1 MFALPRRCAHLPSL
15 FSRSFAEIVPSTA
28 RSSEALRGSVDPPP
42 PAQIPDTK
50 ENDQTPKII
59 NPVRLGNRVPVRE
72 DHGLYAFFRKR
83 LQGEDGRTYVGEA
96 QYETIGGSLFQ
107 ERAQRRSWKASEL
120 RLKSFQDLHTLWY
133 VLLRERNLL
142 ATQKEEVRRI
152 GAVPV
157 LTAFRYKTRQVK
169 KSMARIKY
177 VMNERRL
184 AYEGAVKLAEQEKQD
199 HLDRVVLDHQ
209 MSQYYKERKQLRWR
223 EANREKRQEAKE
235 AKTSAKTAEVEPV
248 STNVDVTTQAQA
260 HSEGSAQVG
269 SQDTPESRAQ

>member
-1 MFALPRRCAHLPSL
+1 MFALPRRCARISSL
-15 FSRSFAEIVPSTA
+15 FSRNFAEIVPSTA

-42 PAQIPDTK
+42 TQVPE

-83 LQGEDGRTYVGEA
+83 PQGEDGKTYAGEA

-107 ERAQRRSWKASEL
+107 ERAQSGRSWKASEL

-133 VLLRERNLL
+133 VLLRERNVL

-152 GAVPV
+152 GAMPV

-184 AYEGAVKLAEQEKQD
+184 AYEGAIKLAEQEKQD

-223 EANREKRQEAKE
+223 EANREKRQKAKAAAKAAEA
-235 AKTSAKTAEVEPV
+235 EPV
-248 STNVDVTTQAQA
+248 PPNADITTQVPA
-260 HSEGSAQVG
+260 HLEDSTQVG
-269 SQDTPESRAQ
+269 SQGTPESKTQ